1 MIHYNEIKA
10 NVRSAY
16 ETLKKLMPFPQA
28 IDMSINNFLA
38 VIPVEQVLHPSRTFS
53 TIEEVSDLLNEELSE
68 EVNMI
73 VEDGE
78 QHTIFDNKDHVEWYK
93 QKKAEGEIDFRF
105 WPRYKKYL
113 NYVKGWATST
123 VENLDKTTDGIIEL
137 FEDPTVKNRPFDRRG
152 LVVGYVQ
159 SGKTAS
165 FMGVI
170 NKAIDSGYKIII
182 VLAGMHENLRQQTQE
197 RIDEEILGRDTS
209 IKAEIKRIGVSTLPG
224 ETYSPVDTFT
234 ESNYDARKN
243 GDFNLKK
250 SHGTPPTSDRC
261 IVFVVKKNKSILKNL
276 IKYFKGW
283 IDTFDGDIV
292 YKDGTIK
299 QFNNLPLLI
308 VDDEADQAS
317 VNTRPHIN
325 TEGEEVDPTAINECI
340 RELLQLFRQKIYLA
354 YTATPFANIFIHHD
368 CPHSVFGKDLF
379 PESFIKTLDAPSN
392 YFGPKRVFG
401 LNDSEELGLPIN
413 RTISDSGL
421 KESDFVPLKHKADYM
436 PEEISESLK
445 EAIDSFII
453 SSAIRWFR
461 GQSKKHNTMLIHCTR
476 YTSVQNRIAQ
486 LVKDYVE
493 EISGNIINNDAD
505 TIKKLKNLYERDHLL
520 TTIRMYEAEHS
531 WSDILPNLMKVIRKL
546 ESNCLII
553 NGTVGDILDYSNKKE
568 TGLWVIAVGGDKL
581 SRGLTLEGLTVSY
594 FTRTTSLYDTL
605 MQMGRWFGYRAGFED
620 LCRVYT
626 TKKLYDWYR
635 NISTAFEVLRA
646 ELIEMERLKL
656 TPKEFGLRI
665 ISHPDMMITS
675 TMKMRDSFPL
685 RLNYKGTCTETTSF
699 PNNEQVIES
708 NYNCAEYLVSELG
721 TPDINEKDKIVWKNK
736 PVCIIEDFL
745 DSYQTYK
752 GLPAANSKRI
762 KQYLENQRAK
772 EITDFD
778 AWNIALI
785 TLDKTQKTEKLVSFA
800 GHSIR
805 PVSRSL
811 KEEASDKL
819 FIKMMTDK
827 IDETVDLDIDP
838 RSVSRKQIR
847 KQAGRISK
855 PLLMIYVLNVTD
867 YGSDDFLHF
876 DKNIV
881 GFAISWPDGG
891 RSVDMQYYV
900 NTVYLELDLNEDE
913 EN

>member
-10 NVRSAY
+10 NVRGVY

-28 IDMSINNFLA
+28 ISTSINSFLSA
-38 VIPVEQVLHPSRTFS
+38 IPVEQILHPSRIFS
-53 TIEEVSDLLNEELSE
+53 SIEEVVDLLNEELCE
-68 EVNMI
+68 EVNII

-78 QHTIFDNKDHVEWYK
+78 QHTIFDNKDHIEWYK
-93 QKKAEGEIDFRF
+93 QKKAEDAINFRF

-113 NYVKGWATST
+113 NHIKGWATST

-137 FEDPTVKNRPFDRRG
+137 FEDPTVKNRAFDRRG

-159 SGKTAS
+159 SGKTTS

-197 RIDEEILGRDTS
+197 RIDEEVLGRDTS

-224 ETYSPVDTFT
+224 ETYYPVDTFT

-283 IDTFDGDIV
+283 IETFDGDLV
-292 YKDGTIK
+292 YEDGDVK

-317 VNTRPHIN
+317 VNTKPHMN
-325 TEGEEVDPTAINECI
+325 ADGEEVDPTAINECI

-368 CPHSVFGKDLF
+368 RHHSILGKDLF

-401 LNDSEELGLPIN
+401 LNDSEEFGLPIN
-413 RTISDSGL
+413 RTITDSGL
-421 KESDFVPLKHKADYM
+421 KESDFVPLKHKADYI
-436 PEEISESLK
+436 PENISESLR
-445 EAIDSFII
+445 EAIDSFIV

-486 LVKDYVE
+486 LVREYVE
-493 EISGNIINNDAD
+493 KLSGDIINHDAD
-505 TIKKLKNLYERDHLL
+505 TIKKLKNLYEKDHLP
-520 TTIRMYEAEHS
+520 TTIGMYEAQHS
-531 WSDILPNLMKVIRKL
+531 WDDILPNLSKVIRKL

-553 NGTVGDILDYSNKKE
+553 NGTVGDILDYANKKE

-605 MQMGRWFGYRAGFED
+605 MQMGRWFGYRTGFED
-620 LCRVYT
+620 LCRIYT

-675 TMKMRDSFPL
+675 TMKMRDSIPL

-699 PNNEQVIES
+699 PNNEKVIES
-708 NYNCAEYLVSELG
+708 NYQCAESLILGLG
-721 TPDINEKDKIVWKNK
+721 TPDIDEKDKIVWLNRS
-736 PVCIIEDFL
+736 VNIIEGFL
-745 DSYQTYK
+745 DNYQTYK

-762 KQYLENQRAK
+762 KQYLETQIAK

-778 AWNIALI
+778 NWNIALI
-785 TLDKTQKTEKLVSFA
+785 TLDKSQKKDRVESFA
-800 GHSIR
+800 GHEIR

-811 KEEASDKL
+811 KQEADDKL

-827 IDETVDLDIDP
+827 IDEVVDLGTDP
-838 RSVSRKQIR
+838 RSLSRKQIR
-847 KQAGRISK
+847 ELPGRLSK

-867 YGSDDFLHF
+867 YGRDELLQF
-876 DKNIV
+876 DKNII

-891 RSVDMQYYV
+891 NSVDMEYYV
-900 NTVYLELDLNEDE
+900 NTVYQELDLNEDE

>member
-10 NVRSAY
+10 NVRGVY

-28 IDMSINNFLA
+28 ISTSINSFLSA
-38 VIPVEQVLHPSRTFS
+38 IPVEQILHPSRTFS
-53 TIEEVSDLLNEELSE
+53 SIEEVVDLLNEELSE
-68 EVNMI
+68 EVNII

-78 QHTIFDNKDHVEWYK
+78 QHTIFDNKDHIEWYK
-93 QKKAEGEIDFRF
+93 QKKAEDAINFRF

-113 NYVKGWATST
+113 NHIKGWANST

-137 FEDPTVKNRPFDRRG
+137 FEDPTVKNRAFDRRG

-197 RIDEEILGRDTS
+197 RIDEEVLGRDTS

-224 ETYSPVDTFT
+224 ETYYPVDTFT

-283 IDTFDGDIV
+283 IETFDGDLV
-292 YKDGTIK
+292 YEDGDVK

-317 VNTRPHIN
+317 VNTKPHIN
-325 TEGEEVDPTAINECI
+325 ADGEEVDPTAINECI

-354 YTATPFANIFIHHD
+354 YTATPFANIFIHHNRS
-368 CPHSVFGKDLF
+368 HTILGKDLF

-401 LNDSEELGLPIN
+401 LNDSDEFGLPIN
-413 RTISDSGL
+413 RTITDSGL
-421 KESDFVPLKHKADYM
+421 KESDFVPLKHKADHT
-436 PEEISESLK
+436 PENISESLR

-486 LVKDYVE
+486 LVKEYVE
-493 EISGNIINNDAD
+493 KLSNDIINHDAD
-505 TIKKLKNLYERDHLL
+505 TIKKLKNLYEKDHLP
-520 TTIRMYEAEHS
+520 TTIGMYEAQHS
-531 WSDILPNLMKVIRKL
+531 WDDILPNLSKVIRKL

-553 NGTVGDILDYSNKKE
+553 NGTVGDILDYANKKE

-605 MQMGRWFGYRAGFED
+605 MQMGRWFGYRTGFED
-620 LCRVYT
+620 LCRIYT

-675 TMKMRDSFPL
+675 TMKMRDSIPL

-699 PNNEQVIES
+699 PNNEKVIES
-708 NYNCAEYLVSELG
+708 NYQCAESLILG
-721 TPDINEKDKIVWKNK
+721 LGAPDIDEKDKIVWLNRS
-736 PVCIIEDFL
+736 VNIIEGFL
-745 DSYQTYK
+745 DNYQTYK

-762 KQYLENQRAK
+762 KQYLETQRAK
-772 EITDFD
+772 EITDFNN
-778 AWNIALI
+778 WNIALI
-785 TLDKTQKTEKLVSFA
+785 TLDKSQKKDRVESFA
-800 GHSIR
+800 GHKIR

-811 KEEASDKL
+811 KQEADDKL

-827 IDETVDLDIDP
+827 IDEAVDLGTDP
-838 RSVSRKQIR
+838 RNLSRKQIR
-847 KQAGRISK
+847 KLPGRLSK

-867 YGSDDFLHF
+867 YGRDELLQF
-876 DKNIV
+876 DKNII

-891 RSVDMQYYV
+891 NSVDMEYYV
-900 NTVYLELDLNEDE
+900 NTVYQELDLNEDE

>member
-10 NVRSAY
+10 NVRGVY

-28 IDMSINNFLA
+28 ISTSINSFLSS
-38 VIPVEQVLHPSRTFS
+38 IPVEQILHPSRTFS
-53 TIEEVSDLLNEELSE
+53 SIEEVVDLLNEELSE
-68 EVNMI
+68 EVNII

-78 QHTIFDNKDHVEWYK
+78 QHTIFDNKDHIEWYK
-93 QKKAEGEIDFRF
+93 QKKAEDAINFRF

-113 NYVKGWATST
+113 NHIKGWATST

-137 FEDPTVKNRPFDRRG
+137 FEDPTVKNRAFDRRG

-224 ETYSPVDTFT
+224 ETYYPIDTFT

-261 IVFVVKKNKSILKNL
+261 IIFVVKKNKSILKNL

-283 IDTFDGDIV
+283 IETFDGDLV
-292 YKDGTIK
+292 YEDRDIK

-317 VNTRPHIN
+317 VNTKPHIN
-325 TEGEEVDPTAINECI
+325 TDGEEVDPTAINECI

-368 CPHSVFGKDLF
+368 RPHTILGKDLF

-401 LNDSEELGLPIN
+401 LNDCEEFGLPIN

-421 KESDFVPLKHKADYM
+421 KESDFVPLKHKADYT
-436 PEEISESLK
+436 PENISESLR

-476 YTSVQNRIAQ
+476 YTSVQNKIAQ
-486 LVKDYVE
+486 LVKEYVE
-493 EISGNIINNDAD
+493 KLSDHIINHDAD
-505 TIKKLKNLYERDHLL
+505 TIKKLKNLYEKDHLP
-520 TTIRMYEAEHS
+520 TTISMYEASHC
-531 WSDILPNLMKVIRKL
+531 WNDILPNFSKVIRKL

-553 NGTVGDILDYSNKKE
+553 NGTVGDILDYANKKE

-581 SRGLTLEGLTVSY
+581 SRGLTLEGLTISY

-605 MQMGRWFGYRAGFED
+605 MQMGRWFGYRTGFED
-620 LCRVYT
+620 LCRIYT

-646 ELIEMERLKL
+646 ELIEMERLRL

-675 TMKMRDSFPL
+675 TMKMRDSIPL

-699 PNNEQVIES
+699 PNNEKVIES
-708 NYNCAEYLVSELG
+708 NYQCAESLILG
-721 TPDINEKDKIVWKNK
+721 LRRPDINEKDKIVWLNRR
-736 PVCIIEDFL
+736 VSIIEDFL
-745 DSYQTYK
+745 DNYQTYK

-762 KQYLENQRAK
+762 KQYLETQRAK
-772 EITDFD
+772 DITDFD
-778 AWNIALI
+778 NWNIALI
-785 TLDKTQKTEKLVSFA
+785 TLDNSQKKDRVISFS
-800 GHSIR
+800 GHKIR

-827 IDETVDLDIDP
+827 IDEVVDLDTDP
-838 RSVSRKQIR
+838 RHLSRKQIR
-847 KQAGRISK
+847 KLPGRLSN

-867 YGSDDFLHF
+867 YGRDDVLQFN
-876 DKNIV
+876 KNIV
-881 GFAISWPDGG
+881 GFAISWSDGG
-891 RSVDMQYYV
+891 NSVDMQYYV
-900 NTVYLELDLNEDE
+900 NTVYQELDLNEDE